1 MIINPF
7 LNNPK
12 KLDYQLSNSIY
23 KPKTKKNET
32 KKKLEKKESVI
43 PVNLK
48 YLKEIYTARKV
59 SL

>member
-1 MIINPF
+1 MIIDPF

-32 KKKLEKKESVI
+32 KK
-43 PVNLK
+43 N
-48 YLKEIYTARKV
+48 
-59 SL
+59 

>member
-1 MIINPF
+1 MIIDPF

-32 KKKLEKKESVI
+32 KKNQKRKKV
-43 PVNLK
+43 LFM
-48 YLKEIYTARKV
+48 
-59 SL
+59 